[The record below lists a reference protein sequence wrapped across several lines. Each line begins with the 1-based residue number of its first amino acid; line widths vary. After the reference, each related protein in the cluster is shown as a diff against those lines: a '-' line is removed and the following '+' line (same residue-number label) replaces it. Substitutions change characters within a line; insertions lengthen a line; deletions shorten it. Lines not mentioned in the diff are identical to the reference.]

1 MIEHAGFVVE
11 RWAVHVTALDLGFL
25 VQTELVFALADG
37 HVGMRANF
45 DEGEPFGLSGIYL
58 AGLYESRPLACAEA
72 GYGDPEDGQTVVGV
86 TNG

>member
-1 MIEHAGFVVE
+1 
-11 RWAVHVTALDLGFL
+11 
-25 VQTELVFALADG
+25 
-37 HVGMRANF
+37 MRANF